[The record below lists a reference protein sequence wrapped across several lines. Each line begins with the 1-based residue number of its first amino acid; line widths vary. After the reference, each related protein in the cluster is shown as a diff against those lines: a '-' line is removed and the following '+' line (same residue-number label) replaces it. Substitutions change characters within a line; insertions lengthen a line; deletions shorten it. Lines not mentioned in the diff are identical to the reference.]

1 MIITRT
7 AFRIPLAGGGTDL
20 DFYYKKNG
28 GDLISSTFNQYV
40 FVLLAERP
48 IDDKILIQTTTT
60 QFANNIN
67 KVKHKIIREVLKYFN
82 IKKKIQ
88 VSSFSTLPT
97 SSGLGSSS
105 ALIVGLIKA
114 ISILKKKKFSKS
126 KIAKIAF
133 LIEREILGYSGGWQ
147 DQIIASYGGI
157 QRIKINRKGKFSSS
171 SIEIKKKTLKILEK
185 KLILVFTKELRNS
198 SKVISSQKINL
209 KKTINVYNSIK
220 SLVPDMRV
228 SLKNGN
234 YIKLGKIF
242 HQHWKLKKQLSK
254 EISNSKIDQIY
265 LELMKE
271 KSFLGGKLIGA
282 GGGGFFLMV
291 SNNIKKSILY
301 LKKKKLNYTKF
312 NFSFGGVQIERAN

>member
-114 ISILKKKKFSKS
+114 ISILKKKK
-126 KIAKIAF
+126 I
-133 LIEREILGYSGGWQ
+133 
-147 DQIIASYGGI
+147 
-157 QRIKINRKGKFSSS
+157 
-171 SIEIKKKTLKILEK
+171 
-185 KLILVFTKELRNS
+185 
-198 SKVISSQKINL
+198 
-209 KKTINVYNSIK
+209 
-220 SLVPDMRV
+220 
-228 SLKNGN
+228 
-234 YIKLGKIF
+234 
-242 HQHWKLKKQLSK
+242 
-254 EISNSKIDQIY
+254 
-265 LELMKE
+265 
-271 KSFLGGKLIGA
+271 
-282 GGGGFFLMV
+282 
-291 SNNIKKSILY
+291 
-301 LKKKKLNYTKF
+301 
-312 NFSFGGVQIERAN
+312 